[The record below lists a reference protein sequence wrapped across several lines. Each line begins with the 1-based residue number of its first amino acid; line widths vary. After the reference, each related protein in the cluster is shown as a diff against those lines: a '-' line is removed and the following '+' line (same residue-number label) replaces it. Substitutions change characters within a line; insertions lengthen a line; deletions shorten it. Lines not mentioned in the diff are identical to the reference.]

1 MSTSVAKKEGGSL
14 GRKQSL
20 MPDAAARKQS
30 MIPPDARRPSVLPPD
45 ARKSSIDPQ
54 HAAQGRRASI
64 MMMDHPRRPSQ
75 DRKQSIVESTAGRS
89 TLIVTPGHAHRTN
102 VRYEN
107 TYKTE
112 PDVKFRSAEVRDTIK
127 SHFERELGTMK
138 YDKERCISLTTTL
151 SEKIKHSVKIL
162 GFPRYKIVVVV
173 AIGEQETHPSIAFTS
188 RCIWNQNTD
197 NFSEYTFKNASLYAV
212 GLVYA
217 MYMD

>member
-1 MSTSVAKKEGGSL
+1 MSTSLAKKEGGPL
-14 GRKQSL
+14 GRKQSV
-20 MPDAAARKQS
+20 MPDPTARKQS
-30 MIPPDARRPSVLPPD
+30 MIPPDARRPSVLP
-45 ARKSSIDPQ
+45 STLDPQ
-54 HAAQGRRASI
+54 HGATGRRASV

-75 DRKQSIVESTAGRS
+75 DRKQSIVESTTGRS
-89 TLIVTPGHAHRTN
+89 TMIMTSAHTHRPN

-112 PDVKFRSAEVRDTIK
+112 PDVKFRSFDVRNAIK
-127 SHFERELGTMK
+127 EIFERELGTMK
-138 YDKERCISLTTTL
+138 YDKEKCISLTTTL

-173 AIGEQETHPSIAFTS
+173 AIGQQETHPSIAFTS
-188 RCIWNQNTD
+188 RCIWNQGTD
-197 NFSEYTFKNASLYAV
+197 NFSEYTFNNASLYAV